1 VTDGLQ
7 AEFGTDRV
15 MDPPLAE
22 AGITGVAV
30 GLAYRGYRPVVEI
43 QFDGFVYP
51 AVDQL
56 VTQLARIERLLTAK
70 GALSDE
76 RAAAIAQKADTFA
89 AQMREGCYG
98 LPNPE
103 PLSLFEDV
111 FVEPTPELERQ
122 RSQYAAYLAMFDEE
136 A

>member
-1 VTDGLQ
+1 VALDRARTGGGPTFIEAVTYRMGPHTTSDDPTRYVDPTDK
-7 AEFGTDRV
+7 AEWAAK
-15 MDPPLAE
+15 DP
-22 AGITGVAV
+22 I
-30 GLAYRGYRPVVEI
+30 
-43 QFDGFVYP
+43 
-51 AVDQL
+51 
-56 VTQLARIERLLTAK
+56 ARIERLLTAR

-76 RAAAIAQKADTFA
+76 RAAAITAKADTFA
-89 AQMREGCYG
+89 TQMREGCYG
-98 LPNPE
+98 LPTPE